1 MMSNKQDNLFG
12 KLNKKKVFEE
22 VAEMIRSLIDA
33 GTLNPGD
40 QLPPERELAEQLGVS
55 RTSVREAIRALELMG
70 EVETRVGVSGGTFIR
85 EVSLTHA
92 LNVVQTLF
100 RRTNQMVSDII
111 EVRLILETKSA
122 ALAAER
128 RTEDDLK
135 EIYKAIDDMEKDLG
149 SGSIGISSDH
159 AYHLAIA
166 RASENDFLFGL
177 SQLVEDLIEQTRELT
192 LSRGGVPE
200 EALKDHRTLAD
211 AIRDGKADL
220 AETLMRE
227 HLIKAYNISTTG

>member
-1 MMSNKQDNLFG
+1 MTNKQDNLFG
-12 KLNKKKVFEE
+12 KLKKKKVFED

-85 EVSLTHA
+85 EVSLNHA

-122 ALAAER
+122 TLAAER

-135 EIYKAIDDMEKDLG
+135 EINKAIDDMEKDLSAG
-149 SGSIGISSDH
+149 GIGIASDH

-177 SQLVEDLIEQTRELT
+177 SQLVEDLIEQTREIT

-200 EALKDHRTLAD
+200 EALKDHRTVAD
-211 AIRDGKADL
+211 AIRDQKPEL
-220 AETLMRE
+220 AEKLMRE
-227 HLIKAYNISTTG
+227 HLIKAYNISTGS

>member
-1 MMSNKQDNLFG
+1 MMTNKQDNLFG
-12 KLNKKKVFEE
+12 KLKKKKVFED

-85 EVSLTHA
+85 EVSLNHA

-135 EIYKAIDDMEKDLG
+135 EIYKALDDMEKDLG
-149 SGSIGISSDH
+149 SGGIGMAGDH

-177 SQLVEDLIEQTRELT
+177 SQLVEDLIENTREIT

-200 EALKDHRTLAD
+200 EALIDHRTVAD
-211 AIRDGKADL
+211 AIRDQKPDL

-227 HLIKAYNISTTG
+227 HLIKAYNISTGS